1 MPEQSQSLTIPSDLE
16 EIAKVSDALESLML
30 DQGFP
35 GEDILDTQLA
45 VEEAV
50 TNIIVHGYEN
60 TAGEIVITCR
70 AGPVEIS
77 IQLEDRAVPFNP
89 LLMPEPDLEQ
99 NIEEREIGGLG
110 IFLARQIMSDIQYRF
125 DDGKNILTMI
135 KKKSV
140 PEKNE

>member
-30 DQGFP
+30 DQEFP

-60 TAGEIVITCR
+60 TVGDIVITCR
-70 AGPVEIS
+70 AGPDEIS

-125 DDGKNILTMI
+125 EDGKNILTMI